1 MKRASLLVGDR
12 VGEALPLYH
21 TNLVNF
27 SCLRRNNRTMKKR
40 YISMSSIPSKEE
52 YNILKDQ
59 PYNLHEI
66 NKLQTALEKT
76 PFLPQEGRLL
86 HARRACSR
94 MLKGLFF
101 ELEEHVWDKKGAK

>member
-1 MKRASLLVGDR
+1 
-12 VGEALPLYH
+12 
-21 TNLVNF
+21 
-27 SCLRRNNRTMKKR
+27 MKKR

-86 HARRACSR
+86 HARKACSR
-94 MLKGLFF
+94 T
-101 ELEEHVWDKKGAK
+101 KKGMVYYVKEHGLYARGTKNVDKRRGG

>member
-1 MKRASLLVGDR
+1 MKVASTVKNHYIDASQLSSKKEYSVGSDR
-12 VGEALPLYH
+12 VD
-21 TNLVNF
+21 N
-27 SCLRRNNRTMKKR
+27 
-40 YISMSSIPSKEE
+40 
-52 YNILKDQ
+52 Q
-59 PYNLHEI
+59 QEI
-66 NKLQTALEKT
+66 NVLRIALKKT